1 LKGRATGTP
10 DDSCEALFFEQPVSS
25 THAAMHNQTNVRCDL
40 IVKYPLAAVGCGSLA
55 SPGQFV
61 MSILQISIQENTLI

>member
-1 LKGRATGTP
+1 
-10 DDSCEALFFEQPVSS
+10 
-25 THAAMHNQTNVRCDL
+25 MHNQTNVRCDL